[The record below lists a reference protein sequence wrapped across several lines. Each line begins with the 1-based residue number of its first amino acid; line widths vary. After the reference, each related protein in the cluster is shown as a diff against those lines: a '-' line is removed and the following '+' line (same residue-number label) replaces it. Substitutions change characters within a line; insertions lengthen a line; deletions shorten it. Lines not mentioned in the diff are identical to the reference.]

1 MSGLAEADQKELQTF
16 LDAEQAKARVQSSI
30 HTFTDRCWDQCIKSS
45 IGSSFGRGEEACL
58 SNCVERFLDTSLFIV
73 NKLQEQRG
81 QMSSVT
87 DRFGSSNSSSSSCNL
102 VLQQSFGYQEVQQP
116 PQETSVSG
124 RRGSSINFKNQQP
137 NELRCRG
144 VEFCCLTY
152 TLIKSGSYLIPL
164 EFAFVSG
171 CIIVLTTTTPTV
183 VAAVDTLPRI
193 SPLVLLFL
201 AITTLAWQVIGL
213 ATIRIETS
221 SIYRLYIH
229 INFLLVL
236 ITAIVGSIGTVVIAT
251 KHRQSVEVCTRVYGN
266 PPLNSSNGVPID
278 ELDKFAPGRK
288 ICDYFMWAQ
297 TAAMGGLVLVLSV
310 TQVYFSYFQRA
321 YGQKQRAALQQ
332 LESYDKET

>member
-1 MSGLAEADQKELQTF
+1 MEDHTQT
-16 LDAEQAKARVQSSI
+16 KR
-30 HTFTDRCWDQCIKSS
+30 
-45 IGSSFGRGEEACL
+45 
-58 SNCVERFLDTSLFIV
+58 
-73 NKLQEQRG
+73 
-81 QMSSVT
+81 
-87 DRFGSSNSSSSSCNL
+87 
-102 VLQQSFGYQEVQQP
+102 
-116 PQETSVSG
+116 G
-124 RRGSSINFKNQQP
+124 RRG
-137 NELRCRG
+137 RG

-152 TLIKSGSYLIPL
+152 PLIKSGSYLIPL

-171 CIIVLTTTTPTV
+171 CINVPTTTTPTV

-193 SPLVLLFL
+193 SPLVLLIL

-213 ATIRIETS
+213 ATIRIEMS
-221 SIYRLYIH
+221 SIYRLYIR

-278 ELDKFAPGRK
+278 GLDKFTPGRK

-310 TQVYFSYFQRA
+310 TQVYFSYCQRA

-332 LESYDKET
+332 LESYDKETGDGDTSSDALSPMPCRSTLPNPHRY